1 MLWGVGNR
9 VEIVTCDVTCN
20 VTKLLENDYEALN
33 IENKF
38 LANNQSINILFSTNL
53 NIDSVYTLIFVI
65 LILVQANC
73 NNSTVRRDS

>member
-20 VTKLLENDYEALN
+20 VIKLLENYYEALN

-53 NIDSVYTLIFVI
+53 NIDLVYTLIFVI